1 MSKGKFSLKEY
12 STLAGVILTCGKL
25 SMGQV
30 IYTDLEPDI
39 ILDAGNLYIDLDD
52 NLINDFNFKKIILQ
66 NSNTSDIICYSTA
79 IFGFTCVN
87 TGNSI
92 IGTEV
97 ILGNDIV
104 SPLNYGDPINNS
116 AQFNDDYWQYITLKD
131 REIGCLYSNP
141 LSPWDYA
148 NLGNWAASIDEDKY
162 IGVKF
167 KGEDENCVYYGWVR
181 CVLSDSLDILT
192 IKDFA
197 YNSNCGTGL
206 IAGMLITETE
216 NKIIIEPH
224 IRLVGDEIFIEI
236 DESQVN
242 ANCKVVNLAGQVV
255 KSVNL
260 SSAISIFNIADLPS
274 GILIFKLYDANLSYT
289 KKVFLK

>member
-1 MSKGKFSLKEY
+1 MGKGKFSLKEY
-12 STLAGVILTCGKL
+12 STLASVILIGGKF
-25 SMGQV
+25 SIGQV

-39 ILDAGNLYIDLDD
+39 ILDEGNFYIDLDD
-52 NLINDFNFKKIILQ
+52 NSINDFNFEKIILHT
-66 NSNTSDIICYSTA
+66 SNTSDIICYSIA

-97 ILGNDIV
+97 ISGNDIV
-104 SPLNYGDPINNS
+104 SPLNYSDPINNS

-131 REIGCLYSNP
+131 REMSCLYFIP
-141 LSPWDYA
+141 LTPWDYA
-148 NLGNWAASIDEDKY
+148 NLGNWASGIDEDKF

-167 KGEDENCVYYGWVR
+167 KGEDENCEYYGWVR
-181 CVLSDSLDILT
+181 CILSDSLDILT

-197 YNSNCGTGL
+197 YNPDCGNGL
-206 IAGMLITETE
+206 NAGMLITEAD
-216 NKIIIEPH
+216 NKIIAEPN
-224 IRLVGDEIFIEI
+224 IRLGGEEIIIEI

-242 ANCKVVNLAGQVV
+242 ANCVVVNLAGQVV
-255 KSVNL
+255 KEANL
-260 SSAISIFNIADLPS
+260 SSATTLINIADLPS